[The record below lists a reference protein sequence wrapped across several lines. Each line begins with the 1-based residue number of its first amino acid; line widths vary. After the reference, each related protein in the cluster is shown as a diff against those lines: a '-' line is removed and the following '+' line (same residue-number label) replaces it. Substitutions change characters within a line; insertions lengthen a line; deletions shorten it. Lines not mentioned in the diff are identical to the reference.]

1 MGIEFLN
8 DTIFVTGGSQ
18 DDPYTMADLDADG
31 TVGQYV
37 TPGGYGNR
45 EYAVS
50 KDLVIGSTDADTFF
64 DLCGSIIAMDAGVT
78 LTVYTTA
85 LRGGRMGATF
95 GDKEGR
101 SGVVGFTDD
110 AVKEARLEHIKKLY
124 LERLFYLDNTTGEW
138 VQTGGRPSDRRG
150 GRGCRHCRRPVFI
163 VIRWRLAVDRR
174 NDPRRTRRH
183 TKQEETQEEGLMVE
197 ARS

>member
-1 MGIEFLN
+1 MGIEFQN

-31 TVGQYV
+31 TVGTYI

-64 DLCGSIIAMDAGVT
+64 DLSGSIIAMDAGVT

-85 LRGGRMGATF
+85 LRGGNMGPTF
-95 GDKEGR
+95 AETVSAMGT
-101 SGVVGFTDD
+101 VPFTEEK
-110 AVKEARLEHIKKLY
+110 AQKSRLERIRKLY
-124 LERLFYLDNTTGEW
+124 IERIHYLDNRTGAW
-138 VQTGGRPSDRRG
+138 IASAAPPRV
-150 GRGCRHCRRPVFI
+150 V
-163 VIRWRLAVDRR
+163 AVST
-174 NDPRRTRRH
+174 NDDIADGPY
-183 TKQEETQEEGLMVE
+183 
-197 ARS
+197 S